1 MTANYISSITVDQVI
16 DALQSFMQPFM
27 QGGLVVRGQTNRVAL
42 PSSPCAV
49 LTELFQDDL
58 DIPYQNYDGN
68 VGITTISGP
77 TKIDIQIDF
86 YGTAAGELCK
96 VIKSV
101 FRSQWAYDQF
111 PANIRPLYTDQGRQA
126 PLITGEEQYES
137 RWILTASLQYNPIVT
152 VPQQSADVLSVAS
165 TVDIDL

>member
-27 QGGLVVRGQTNRVAL
+27 QGGLIVRGQTNRVAL

-68 VGITTISGP
+68 VGITTINGP
-77 TKIDIQIDF
+77 TRIDIQIDF
-86 YGTAAGELCK
+86 YGTSAGELCK
-96 VIKSV
+96 VIKSA

-111 PANIRPLYTDQGRQA
+111 PSNIRPLYTDQGRQA

-137 RWILTASLQYNPIVT
+137 RWTLTASMQYNPTVT
-152 VPQQSADVLSVAS
+152 LPQQSADELSVAG

>member
-58 DIPYQNYDGN
+58 DIPYMNYDGN
-68 VGITTISGP
+68 AGTTTISGP

-86 YGTAAGELCK
+86 YGISAGELCR
-96 VIKSV
+96 VIKSA

-126 PLITGEEQYES
+126 PLITGEEQYET
-137 RWILTASLQYNPIVT
+137 RWILTASLQYNPT
-152 VPQQSADVLSVAS
+152 VSLPQQSADQLAVAA
-165 TVDIDL
+165 TVDVDL